1 MIFCWEQICIGSSAT
16 ALIAYLLSKIKCV
29 CKSPCDCTN
38 ALCIYGS
45 NEASFN
51 HMSDEDNEIIV
62 MSAKRT
68 KHNCI

>member
-16 ALIAYLLSKIKCV
+16 ALVTYLLSKVRCI
-29 CKSPCDCTN
+29 CKSPCDCDG

-45 NEASFN
+45 NETTFN

-62 MSAKRT
+62 ISAKRT
-68 KHNCI
+68 KNNCI